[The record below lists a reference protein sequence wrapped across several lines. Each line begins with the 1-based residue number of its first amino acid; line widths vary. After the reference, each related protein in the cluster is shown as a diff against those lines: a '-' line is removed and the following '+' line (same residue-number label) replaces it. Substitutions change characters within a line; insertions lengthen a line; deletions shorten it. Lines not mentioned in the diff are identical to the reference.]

1 VDIKPSELLDVDPFE
16 VRDVEPAQMAD
27 VGASGRAVGPAPH
40 REWEALALRPL
51 SRATGPLGCLVSAG
65 SIGKHAWGSLS
76 PFGWPGWWP
85 ALDRFGK
92 VALQTLPP

>member
-1 VDIKPSELLDVDPFE
+1 
-16 VRDVEPAQMAD
+16 MANF
-27 VGASGRAVGPAPH
+27 GASGLAVGLAPH

-51 SRATGPLGCLVSAG
+51 SRATGPLGCLVSEG